1 MVCELVMDVLSLRAK
16 IKESRK
22 VEIVIPD
29 TNIVFYATR
38 MTGEEFRSIV
48 ADNVSDAEISRRF
61 VIGWKGVTE
70 ADLIEGGSAKDEI
83 PFDKDLF
90 NDIIGDH
97 DDWFLY
103 IASNVGRAALDRV
116 SAQASNAKK

>member
-1 MVCELVMDVLSLRAK
+1 MDVLSLRAK
-16 IKESRK
+16 IRESRK

-29 TNIVFYATR
+29 TNILFYATR

-70 ADLIEGGSAKDEI
+70 ADLIEGGSPKEEV

-90 NDIIGDH
+90 DDIIGDH

-103 IASNVGRAALDRV
+103 IASNVGRAALERV
-116 SAQASNAKK
+116 SAKASNAKK